1 MWRDA
6 ILLEY
11 EMGSV
16 PESPE
21 DGTCGPR
28 KESNLSA
35 AGQSDSATGE
45 RGPVSPL
52 RCRSASSDWCNSTS
66 TVTSSFAR
74 VAASFFDSSEF
85 FFFFLVLRLEE
96 AAALGAGPPPSCSIA
111 LHGLV
116 TVRVTGR
123 TAPASAANPSPSVF
137 GRRTAGSDDDD
148 DDEAASWGLR
158 V

>member
-6 ILLEY
+6 ILLEN

-35 AGQSDSATGE
+35 AGHCDSATGE

-66 TVTSSFAR
+66 TVTSSFA
-74 VAASFFDSSEF
+74 ASFFDSSEF
-85 FFFFLVLRLEE
+85 FFFFLVLP
-96 AAALGAGPPPSCSIA
+96 AAPWAGPPPSCLIA

-116 TVRVTGR
+116 TVRVTGM

-137 GRRTAGSDDDD
+137 GRRTAVSDDDD
-148 DDEAASWGLR
+148 DDEAASWSLR